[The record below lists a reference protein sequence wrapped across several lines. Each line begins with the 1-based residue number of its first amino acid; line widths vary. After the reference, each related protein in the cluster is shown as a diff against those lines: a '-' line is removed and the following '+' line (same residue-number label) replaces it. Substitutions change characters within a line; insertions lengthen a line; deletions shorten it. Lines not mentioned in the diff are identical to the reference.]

1 MATKP
6 VVLIVDDDDHVRSQ
20 MKWALVDDY
29 EVFVAED
36 RKTALQAVKDHQPWV
51 CCLDLGLPPSPADI
65 SEGFRTL
72 EAMLELDPYLKV
84 VVITGQADRENAL
97 QAVNQGA
104 YDFFSKPIEIGSL
117 KVVLN

>member
-1 MATKP
+1 
-6 VVLIVDDDDHVRSQ
+6 
-20 MKWALVDDY
+20 
-29 EVFVAED
+29 
-36 RKTALQAVKDHQPWV
+36 DHQPWV

-117 KVVLN
+117 KVVLNRAVYLRQIQEENRKLQRGVADRGSFEGMLGTSDAIQAVFSTVRK